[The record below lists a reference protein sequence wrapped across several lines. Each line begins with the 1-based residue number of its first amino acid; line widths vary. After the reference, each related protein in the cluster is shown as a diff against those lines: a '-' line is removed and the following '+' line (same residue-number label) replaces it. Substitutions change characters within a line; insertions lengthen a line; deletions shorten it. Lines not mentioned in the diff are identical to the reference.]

1 MYTVTSNL
9 KVQIQFHFHRLFCLP
24 SLVILIIPF
33 TRCRHKIF
41 RSFNERLTQQ
51 NNKHKAWGMMGGV
64 GVRLLDK
71 KHKMGESGQIYKYV
85 KRVTEWGRSL
95 VAIGYGLQVA
105 SGM

>member
-1 MYTVTSNL
+1 
-9 KVQIQFHFHRLFCLP
+9 
-24 SLVILIIPF
+24 
-33 TRCRHKIF
+33 
-41 RSFNERLTQQ
+41 
-51 NNKHKAWGMMGGV
+51 MMGGV

>member
-1 MYTVTSNL
+1 MNASHNKTTN
-9 KVQIQFHFHRLFCLP
+9 
-24 SLVILIIPF
+24 
-33 TRCRHKIF
+33 TRHG
-41 RSFNERLTQQ
+41 
-51 NNKHKAWGMMGGV
+51 GMMGGV